1 MLTLTNA
8 ANFTYMFQGCTQL
21 EEADLRCIRSSAN
34 VDARYMFQNCLN
46 LKKLDIRNWQINK
59 ITTAA
64 NYLEMFTNVP
74 NDCEIIV
81 KDTNCVNWIKSRKST
96 FTNVHV
102 A

>member
-1 MLTLTNA
+1 
-8 ANFTYMFQGCTQL
+8 MFQNCSKL
-21 EEADLRCIRSSAN
+21 EEVDLSGVTTSAN
-34 VDARYMFQNCLN
+34 VQVQYMFQNCLN

-59 ITTAA
+59 ITNS
-64 NYLEMFTNVP
+64 NYYVEMFTGVP

-81 KDTNCVNWIKSRKST
+81 KDNNCVNWIKARKST